1 MPALNRLKYLTL
13 AFLLIFVPL
22 ARASQAQP
30 QSVTVD
36 QTAKVK
42 SEVAKRVDN
51 KKTRVKIKLR
61 NGEELKGRIDQAA
74 DNTFTITQDKTGKKI
89 EPVYSEVAEVKGRGM
104 STLTKIGIVVG
115 VAVAVVAVAVVVA
128 LKNFDPF
135 SNGGIVPR

>member
-1 MPALNRLKYLTL
+1 MPAMNRLKYLTL

-61 NGEELKGRIDQAA
+61 NGE
-74 DNTFTITQDKTGKKI
+74 
-89 EPVYSEVAEVKGRGM
+89 
-104 STLTKIGIVVG
+104 
-115 VAVAVVAVAVVVA
+115 
-128 LKNFDPF
+128 
-135 SNGGIVPR
+135 

>member
-1 MPALNRLKYLTL
+1 MNRVKSLTL
-13 AFLLIFVPL
+13 AFLLILMPL
-22 ARASQAQP
+22 ARAAQAQAK
-30 QSVTVD
+30 SGAVD

-61 NGEELKGRIDQAA
+61 NGDELKGRIDQAA

-89 EPVYSEVAEVKGRGM
+89 ELVYSDVAEVKGRGM
-104 STLTKIGIVVG
+104 STLTKVGIVAG
-115 VAVAVVAVAVVVA
+115 VAVVVLAVAVVVA

>member
-1 MPALNRLKYLTL
+1 MKRLKSLIL

-22 ARASQAQP
+22 ARASQGQP
-30 QSVTVD
+30 QSGAAD

-42 SEVAKRVDN
+42 SDVAKRVDN

-74 DNTFTITQDKTGKKI
+74 DNTFSITQDKTGKKI
-89 EPVYSEVAEVKGRGM
+89 ELVYSDVAEVKGRGM
-104 STLTKIGIVVG
+104 STLTKVGIVAG
-115 VAVAVVAVAVVVA
+115 IAVVVVAVAVVVA
-128 LKNFDPF
+128 LRNFDPF

>member
-1 MPALNRLKYLTL
+1 MNRLKSLTL

-22 ARASQAQP
+22 ARAAQAQP
-30 QSVTVD
+30 QSGAVD

-51 KKTRVKIKLR
+51 KKTRVKIKLG

-89 EPVYSEVAEVKGRGM
+89 ELVYSDVAEVKGRGM
-104 STLTKIGIVVG
+104 STFTKVGIVAG
-115 VAVAVVAVAVVVA
+115 VAVVVLAVAVVVA

>member
-1 MPALNRLKYLTL
+1 MNRVKSLTL
-13 AFLLIFVPL
+13 AFLLIFMPL
-22 ARASQAQP
+22 ARAAQAQAK
-30 QSVTVD
+30 SGAVD

-61 NGEELKGRIDQAA
+61 NGEELKGRIDQAS
-74 DNTFTITQDKTGKKI
+74 DNTFTITQDKTGKKV
-89 EPVYSEVAEVKGRGM
+89 ELVYSEVAEVKGRGM
-104 STLTKIGIVVG
+104 STFTKVGIIAG
-115 VAVAVVAVAVVVA
+115 VAVVVLAVAVVVA